1 MWGANG
7 VRDKG
12 PEPVWGVESESWSKS
27 QGPEGKRKC
36 DRFQGTTTGGQW
48 GRAAG
53 GPEAAGAGEPALR
66 SLTPCP
72 RLLGAT
78 KGFTQK
84 HGRIG
89 SQFRSELGQVEPE
102 CEGPERSGGSVIF
115 SRDCRE
121 SLI

>member
-7 VRDKG
+7 ARDKG
-12 PEPVWGVESESWSKS
+12 PEPVWGVESEQKAKGSAIGSREQRQADS
-27 QGPEGKRKC
+27 GA
-36 DRFQGTTTGGQW
+36 
-48 GRAAG
+48 GRQG

-121 SLI
+121 PLI